1 MTTTTITS
9 TRDGQ
14 GAAGVSP
21 PRPSEGFTTGQS
33 GDQQKPPFLAML
45 HDALTEPG
53 RISKAYSLF
62 HGYSFGNALWIAVQL
77 DARREPL
84 APIAS
89 FNRWRELGRVVK
101 KGSKAL
107 CMSMPVTVKAK
118 AKADA
123 KQAGADPGTEQDD
136 SRRVLFV
143 VRRNWFA
150 LHHTEPMAGAE
161 QQTIET
167 TTPDW
172 NAGRALEALDITR
185 EDFEHHNGNC
195 QGYAKPNTRRVAVSP
210 LAVNPAKTL
219 FHEIAHCLL
228 HSDQARMED
237 AADLTRDLAEVE
249 AESVAY
255 LCCAVL
261 GVPGLEEAR
270 GYVQNWLAGSGC
282 DAETFTDKHARRVLG
297 AVDKIL
303 KAGKPATTETEA

>member
-89 FNRWRELGRVVK
+89 FNRWKELGRVVK

-107 CMSMPVTVKAK
+107 AMSMPVTVKAK
-118 AKADA
+118 AAAKAEGKDE
-123 KQAGADPGTEQDD
+123 GTEQDEG
-136 SRRVLFV
+136 RRVLFV

-150 LHHTEPMAGAE
+150 LHHTQPLEGIE
-161 QQTIET
+161 QKAIET

-172 NAGRALEALDITR
+172 NADRALAALEITR
-185 EDFEHHNGNC
+185 EAFEHHDGNC
-195 QGYAKPNTRRVAVSP
+195 QGYARPDARRVAVSP
-210 LAVNPAKTL
+210 LAANMAKTL
-219 FHEIAHCLL
+219 FHEVAHCLL
-228 HSDQARMED
+228 HSDQARIED
-237 AADLTRDLAEVE
+237 GAELGRELREVE

-261 GVPGLEEAR
+261 GLPGLEEAR
-270 GYVQNWLAGSGC
+270 GYVQAWLARSDS
-282 DAETFTDKHARRVLG
+282 DADQFTDKHARRVLG